1 MAHKLSLAFLTTFDV
16 GPVDAVKIAA
26 RTGYD
31 MVGLR
36 ILPAAASGEADYP
49 LLRDA
54 PLMREVRAA
63 LADTQIRVGDVEI
76 IRLKAQNDWDLFAH
90 FCDRCAELGARHV
103 LVAGDDT
110 DRARLTDSF
119 ARFAQLASP
128 HGLTA
133 DLEFMPWTAVA
144 NLRDA
149 VAVVEAAGQANG
161 GVLIDALH
169 YDRSDT
175 SLTEIA
181 AVPPSRVNYVQFC
194 DGPVPYDPSVEGLIE
209 IARGARLFPGLGGID
224 MIGLAKAIPQD
235 VTISVEVPHRAWAQK
250 IDAEGRA
257 AMAKAASLAILRAA
271 GRG

>member
-36 ILPAAASGEADYP
+36 ILPAAAGGEQDYP
-49 LLRDA
+49 LLHDA

-63 LADTQIRVGDVEI
+63 LADTGVGVGDVEI
-76 IRLKAQNDWDLFAH
+76 IRLKAENDWDLFAH
-90 FCDRCAELGARHV
+90 FCARCAELGARHV

-110 DRARLTDSF
+110 DRARLIDSF
-119 ARFAQLASP
+119 ARFAELARP
-128 HGLTA
+128 HGLSA

-149 VAVVEAAGQANG
+149 VEVVEAAGQANG
-161 GVLIDALH
+161 GILIDALH
-169 YDRSDT
+169 YDRSDST
-175 SLTEIA
+175 LAEIA
-181 AVPPSRVNYVQFC
+181 ALPPARINYVQFC
-194 DGPVPYDPSVEGLIE
+194 DGPVPYDPSTEGLIE
-209 IARGARLFPGLGGID
+209 IARGARLFPGQGGID
-224 MIGLAKAIPQD
+224 MIGLAKAIPPD
-235 VTISVEVPHRAWAQK
+235 VTISVEVPHRALAQK

-257 AMAKAASLAILRAA
+257 AMARAASLAILRAA
-271 GRG
+271 GRE